1 MIKTGRVPLD
11 PLDLDLLSEL
21 ENGLPLIEE
30 PYEEIGKRLNLTGNE
45 VLERI
50 RNLKAAGIIRK
61 FRARINQRRVGIS
74 ANALVA
80 WKRADSLNG
89 DMGSLL
95 ASFPCV
101 THCYERQPVPGR
113 WEYTIYTVH
122 HGYSRD
128 AVLAEIGTLAGHIG
142 VHDYAVLFS
151 TEEFKRVP
159 NVRIRKNGSN
169 SA

>member
-1 MIKTGRVPLD
+1 MRGRVPLD
-11 PLDLDLLSEL
+11 PLDRHLLSEL
-21 ENGLPLIEE
+21 ENGLPLVKE
-30 PYEEIGKRLNLTGNE
+30 PFEEIGKRLNLTSRE

-50 RNLKAAGIIRK
+50 RKLQTAGIIRK

-80 WKRADSLNG
+80 WKRVDSLHG
-89 DMGSLL
+89 DMGLLL

-101 THCYERQPVPGR
+101 SHCYERLPVPGR
-113 WEYTIYTVH
+113 WEYTVYTVH

-128 AVLAEIGTLAGHIG
+128 AVLAEIRTLAGHIDAQ
-142 VHDYAVLFS
+142 DYVVLFS

-159 NVRIRKNGSN
+159 NVRIRENGSN
-169 SA
+169 IV